1 MLAQAEAKKPKSEQG
16 SSPLGKLALAGMA
29 MSSIRISEDIG
40 AVSDQVEKIR
50 EGMVFEGM

>member
-1 MLAQAEAKKPKSEQG
+1 MLAKAEAKKPKSVQG
-16 SSPLGKLALAGMA
+16 FLPLRKLALAGMA

-50 EGMVFEGM
+50 EGMVFEGL

>member
-1 MLAQAEAKKPKSEQG
+1 MLAQAEAKKPKSAQG
-16 SSPLGKLALAGMA
+16 FLPLGNLALAGMA

-50 EGMVFEGM
+50 EGMVFEGL